1 MRAAADSQEYEQAA
15 LFRDQ
20 IQALR
25 KIREKQF
32 VDSGKA
38 LDADVVAA
46 VAENNAGGRICVN
59 LAMIRGGRHLG
70 DKSFFPQNA
79 EGYDLPEVVEAFLA
93 QHYLNRSV
101 PNLIIVGEKIQ
112 RETLQALL
120 VEQSGH
126 KIVINANPIGDRRMW
141 LDMAAE
147 NARLGAGTD
156 AEPSGQPGGPAAI
169 VATGSGY
176 DRAGAHRVFRHQ
188 SHDGGGHHCILR
200 SL

>member
-1 MRAAADSQEYEQAA
+1 MFSNRTRPCLLYQIKRCSGPCVNLISQQAYSEDVRDAGLFLQGRQTEVLESLTTKMRAAADSQEYEQAA

-46 VAENNAGGRICVN
+46 VAENDAGGRICVN

-79 EGYDLPEVVEAFLA
+79 EGYDLPEVVEAFSGA
-93 QHYLNRSV
+93 
-101 PNLIIVGEKIQ
+101 
-112 RETLQALL
+112 ALP
-120 VEQSGH
+120 ES
-126 KIVINANPIGDRRMW
+126 K
-141 LDMAAE
+141 
-147 NARLGAGTD
+147 
-156 AEPSGQPGGPAAI
+156 
-169 VATGSGY
+169 
-176 DRAGAHRVFRHQ
+176 RAKP
-188 SHDGGGHHCILR
+188 HHCR
-200 SL
+200 